1 MTRWTVRKERTMFW
15 DEDDEWRYDHR
26 WHVTSPTG
34 VSWGNYETHAEA
46 FTFADKQAR
55 TRQVVL
61 PRGPYEIRS
70 KQNIYEETIKVES
83 ITHFLGHE
91 TVAVKY
97 TTHGVPDS
105 LFLASDELR
114 PLALALLALAETEEH
129 E

>member
-1 MTRWTVRKERTMFW
+1 MFW

-46 FTFADKQAR
+46 LAYADQQAR

-70 KQNIYEETIKVES
+70 KQNIYEELIKVES